1 MNWLLKNSHTVA
13 SLGFTLAAYVLG
25 FNPIVAALIVS
36 AYWAGREVAQ
46 AEERFIHQHIP
57 SKQRKDMP
65 VMTAYYNPKAWNVKS
80 FWGDMTVPFVLS
92 FGLAYVLMYVI

>member
-13 SLGFTLAAYVLG
+13 SLGFTLVAFALG
-25 FNPIVAALIVS
+25 FNPIVAALIIS

-46 AEERFIHQHIP
+46 AEQRFIHFHTP
-57 SKQRKDMP
+57 NRRREEMP

-80 FWGDMTVPFVLS
+80 FWWDMTVPFLLS
-92 FGLAYVLMYVI
+92 MLLAYFLI